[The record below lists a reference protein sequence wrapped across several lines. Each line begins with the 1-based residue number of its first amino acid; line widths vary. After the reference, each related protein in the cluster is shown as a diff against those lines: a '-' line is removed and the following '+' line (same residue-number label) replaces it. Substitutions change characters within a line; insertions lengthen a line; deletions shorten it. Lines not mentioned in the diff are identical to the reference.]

1 MAKKLYEVEYDDN
14 LHMADAADDPE
25 YKRGLLYDDD
35 GNLKAHAKMREV
47 DEDELRDRYAEREQY
62 DYSYDYDDY
71 ERRKVELTP
80 EQQELAQLA
89 GEALAAMLIALI
101 AAASPHIQHW
111 WEKTA
116 VPGIKEFFGGIGDFF
131 KGIGRKPKSKQVER
145 SKALQLVEASLQI
158 DPKAIS
164 EELDT
169 AYEGYRENM
178 SSEEAQKA
186 LVEVAILASMLA
198 ERIKK
203 LSNAKITGE
212 GIAGGYLG
220 WQETVNRLSSRELI
234 DDVNRILEG
243 DVRLFDAAQIANLEL
258 ILGRSLYKNGQYV
271 PIESNEFRER
281 LMPGLDDG
289 MQDEGSDDEGPLVVA

>member
-14 LHMADAADDPE
+14 LHMADAADDPD

-47 DEDELRDRYAEREQY
+47 DEDELRDRYAERDQY
-62 DYSYDYDDY
+62 DYEYDY
-71 ERRKVELTP
+71 ERREVELTP

-89 GEALAAMLIALI
+89 GEALAAMLISLI
-101 AAASPHIQHW
+101 AAASPHVQHW
-111 WEKTA
+111 WETAA
-116 VPGIKEFFGGIGDFF
+116 VPGVKGFFGNIASFF
-131 KGIGRKPKSKQVER
+131 KGIGKKSKNKQVER
-145 SKALQLVEASLQI
+145 PMTLQLAEASLQI

-164 EELDT
+164 AELDT

-178 SSEEAQKA
+178 SSEEAQKT
-186 LVEVAILASMLA
+186 LVEIAILASMLA

-203 LSNAKITGE
+203 LSTAKIADD

-234 DDVNRILEG
+234 DGVNRILEG
-243 DVRLFDAAQIANLEL
+243 DVKLFDAAQIANLEL
-258 ILGRSLYKNGQYV
+258 ILGRNLYENGRYI

-281 LMPGLDDG
+281 LMPQIDDG
-289 MQDEGSDDEGPLVVA
+289 MQDGGSDEEGPLAIV